1 MSLTY
6 RIQMLFEIYLMC
18 AKKLDNGL
26 FTLEKHFLDHQLS
39 FQDQITLRL
48 LFKMGATLFTFLAL
62 TCVSKIE
69 FVKKM
74 IQNGHFS
81 PPAVVRPIY
90 TRLYTFTVTSRM
102 IKSEI
107 QVPITEIIYVVGQL

>member
-1 MSLTY
+1 
-6 RIQMLFEIYLMC
+6 MLFEIYLMC

-62 TCVSKIE
+62 PCVSKIE
-69 FVKKM
+69 FVKKL

-81 PPAVVRPIY
+81 PQQWLGQSTHAYIRSQSPA
-90 TRLYTFTVTSRM
+90 
-102 IKSEI
+102 
-107 QVPITEIIYVVGQL
+107 G